1 MTQGP
6 THNTRTRDPSLEGSG
21 LHACPPVPDLLAQL
35 LPVPKEVV
43 LSHEALCVAA
53 ARFAEELTRQ
63 VPQVVDGELRYVLAG
78 SLAVA
83 LLSQARSFTASNATD
98 IENPS
103 RISVHEMTEGA
114 QRALAGIVRP
124 IGDLDYVATSSSAER
139 VLGKG
144 GRLAFENFSDPAR
157 GIFKGASSGGSI
169 MSDPLSNEL
178 NHKVACV
185 YVNDIPVYV
194 VSPSSMF
201 AWKTQHVIE
210 KLHGAECNPKF
221 QGDWSALYEVNRS
234 LHTHGQ
240 ALAEA
245 AEAVHA
251 SAFTA
256 RGGAIL
262 PLYRADISAE
272 LRDFIRDV
280 IEVSPSAA
288 LARSTGAPEH
298 RLLAIA
304 SLLDR
309 LPEGNARVQV
319 AGAVANNPDLVDPLE
334 VDRKDPENIA
344 ALAHYL
350 RTKPEALSRFASDL
364 SERPLEQIIR
374 THPYLFA
381 EYRDK
386 VESLKR
392 IPSRSLY
399 LDALSRISPDAIEGD
414 LSLIAA
420 IKHDKRALQSAE
432 LLLSSE
438 AMIDLS
444 TRAAVSDAILRA
456 RPEERRDLV
465 ASLSSISGGT
475 TEYIDNEWVR
485 FSVETIRARLVARAE
500 SR

>member
-1 MTQGP
+1 M
-6 THNTRTRDPSLEGSG
+6 
-21 LHACPPVPDLLAQL
+21 CPPVADVLAQL
-35 LPVPKEVV
+35 SPVPKDVTS
-43 LSHEALCVAA
+43 SHEILCAAA

-63 VPQVVDGELRYVLAG
+63 VPQVVDGELRYALAG

-83 LLSQARSFTASNATD
+83 LLSQAQSFTTSKATD
-98 IENPS
+98 IENS
-103 RISVHEMTEGA
+103 SKISAHQMTEGA
-114 QRALAGIVRP
+114 QRALASIVRL
-124 IGDLDYVATSSSAER
+124 IGDLDYVATCSSAGR

-178 NHKVACV
+178 SHKVACV
-185 YVNDIPVYV
+185 YVNDVPIYV
-194 VSPSSMF
+194 VSPSSML
-201 AWKTQHVIE
+201 AWKTQHLIE

-221 QGDWSALYEVNRS
+221 QGDWSALFQANRS
-234 LHTHGQ
+234 LLTYGQ
-240 ALAEA
+240 ALVET

-262 PLYRADISAE
+262 PLYRTDLSAE
-272 LRDFIRDV
+272 LRDFLREV
-280 IEVSPSAA
+280 IEVSPSAV

-298 RLLAIA
+298 RLLAIV

-309 LPEGNARVQV
+309 FSEGDALFQV
-319 AGAVANNPDLVDPLE
+319 AGAVAANLDLVDPLE
-334 VDRKDPENIA
+334 VDTKDPENLA

-350 RTKPEALSRFASDL
+350 RTKPEVLSRFANEL
-364 SERPLEQIIR
+364 NERPLEQIVS

-381 EYRDK
+381 QHGDG

-392 IPSRSLY
+392 KPSRSPF
-399 LDALSRISPDAIEGD
+399 LDVLCRVSPDAIEGD

-420 IKHDKRALQSAE
+420 VKHDRRALQSVE

-438 AMIDLS
+438 AMTDLS
-444 TRAAVSDAILRA
+444 TRAAVSDAIIQA
-456 RPEERRDLV
+456 GTEERRELV
-465 ASLSSISGGT
+465 ASLSSISGRT
-475 TEYIDNEWVR
+475 IEFTDNGWVR
-485 FSVETIRARLVARAE
+485 VPVEAICARLIAGAG